1 MPTIHTDET
10 THSELKGYCTRNGI
24 SQGDFVRFALGYFKR
39 SGIDP
44 SSPPESVKGELAKI
58 DKRISQLIAFQKTFE
73 QKQLLPL
80 IESLYKI
87 EAEIREQQ
95 GGGESARILEVL
107 KLMSQQLALLN
118 PTAAKPQGVPQ
129 GERERQLSKERYELK
144 QELADQ
150 LNRVRYILSK
160 LKEQKGGIMGKA
172 LIVADLDTAEVNRL
186 WEEVKAAEIRA
197 KQY

>member
-1 MPTIHTDET
+1 MATINVDEPTKSDLI
-10 THSELKGYCTRNGI
+10 SYCRRNGI
-24 SQGDFVRFALGYFKR
+24 TQGDFVRFALGYLKR

-95 GGGESARILEVL
+95 GGGETARILKVL
-107 KLMSQQLALLN
+107 ELMSQQLALLN

-129 GERERQLSKERYELK
+129 NDKERQLSKERYELK

-150 LNRVRYILSK
+150 LNRVRYILQHIK
-160 LKEQKGGIMGKA
+160 PQKAGLMGKPQ
-172 LIVADLDTAEVNRL
+172 LIAELETEEMNRL
-186 WEEVKAAEIRA
+186 WSELKAAEIRA